1 MKLGSGS
8 EAQEQTRPKI
18 IQIFRYLQAL
28 NQIRN
33 PPQRNF
39 DPQAWTLWFHDLPIH
54 PCISHGIIIDATS
67 RTDTET
73 IDNDNDF
80 ILKIS
85 RPRLGDPPQPPKEIR
100 SWLQEG
106 WEEVD
111 GSVAVKPPVADSNGV
126 VTRFEDNPQRLF
138 LLEEWKAKRAA
149 WVETERPARRTM
161 AIFEK
166 LYALQSQFERESE
179 RLELMLGDGRIRWR
193 THEGFLLDYP
203 VLLLRLQ
210 LLFDP
215 KIPEFTLIETGQ
227 PSEFYTAIFQSI
239 AEVNASAIGRC
250 RDNHE
255 QGEWHPL
262 GGEETTNFF
271 RRLVS
276 QLSPYGEL
284 IEQGLPKKT
293 TVPSIARDPVI
304 FVRPRTLGISTA
316 LESILEILPQIDH
329 LPYSLISL
337 VGITGTSNERQD
349 TLTAQQMLDA
359 PNGEDEHILLSKPAN
374 AEQLEI
380 ARRLERNNAVL
391 VQGPPGTGKTH
402 TIANLIG
409 HLLAQGKSVLVTSEK
424 PKALRVLREKVVE
437 PLQPLCVSILED
449 DSRKNMES
457 TIDAISERLASSNSD
472 RLDREAAALTG
483 QRLELLRQ
491 LREARQKL
499 LEARGSE
506 YRSLIVAGESYSPT
520 EAARYIAQH
529 RTTDSWIPGP
539 ATPGATLPL
548 SRSELIELYNT
559 NAKVT
564 IKEEREMGLSLPD
577 PEKLLSP
584 VDFERMLTEQV
595 QLNNATISYRH
606 DLWLPGSYRQSTEA
620 LQELQKRLVQEV
632 EPIRELTGWR
642 LAAIIA
648 GREGGPRRQA
658 WEDLLQEIQQAYTFA
673 TQAQLRILRY
683 DPAISPTCPRDHIDK
698 ILDEIAGYLSQ
709 GGKLN
714 GFKLLTKREWK
725 AVIESTTVKGRQ
737 PETVEHF
744 EALGDLVRLYMM
756 RGDLVGR
763 WQRQMSVLGGPGINE
778 FGPEPERTF
787 YQYVDPL
794 RRCLHWF
801 ANTWA
806 PLERELRQQGF
817 QWDAF
822 LAEMPVEHNEHSEGL
837 RLRMAVVEKLPA
849 VIAAERQRRAYTRIN
864 ERFLE
869 LERYLEQ
876 GGSNLTQAEVLLL
889 LRDAVK
895 RRDPHAYR
903 AAYSSLLDFYAKHE
917 SLQRRRA
924 LLAKLEKVAPG
935 WATAIRERIGNHGER
950 GLPGEPEKA
959 WLWRQLYDELDRLAR
974 LSLEDIQDRI
984 NRLSKELFT
993 VTADLVEKRAWAQ
1006 QIRRTSLEQRRALQ
1020 GWRELMRKVGKG
1032 TGKRAP
1038 RLLAEARKLIPIC
1051 QTAVPVWIM
1060 PLSYVARN
1068 FDMKRNRF
1076 DVVIIDEASQADIT
1090 ALMAVYMGDQVV
1102 VVGDDEQVSP
1112 TAVGQRV
1119 DEIDHL
1125 IDEHLRG
1132 IPLANMYDGKLS
1144 IYSLARTTFEPVCLL
1159 EHFRCVSPIIQFS
1172 NELSYQGKIKPLRDD
1187 SEVLRRP
1194 FTVAYQVKSLS
1205 RSGKVNKE
1213 EAFAVA
1219 SLLIAASEQPE
1230 YKDATFGVISMV
1242 GSEQALYIESLL
1254 RKYMPATEYVQR
1266 RVLCGDPAQFQGDE
1280 RDVMF
1285 LSMVDVPEG
1294 DGPLPLRNEE
1304 GNEYMFKKR
1313 FNVAASR
1320 ARDQIWVVYSLD
1332 PSTDLKPGDIRRRL
1346 ILHARDQ
1353 HLHNQV
1359 LKEQEQKIES
1369 EFERQVLQRLVK
1381 AGYRVTTQWPVGA
1394 YRIDLVVEGAGRRLA
1409 IECDGERWHSAEKL
1423 GEDMARQAIL
1433 ERLGWRFVRIRGS
1446 QFFRNPDIAIEP
1458 VFTRLRALD
1467 IPPEGSIAQ
1476 NSGDPSG
1483 QELKNRLIRRA
1494 DELRGQWKESTDH
1507 PEAVSSRSQN
1517 RDTESE
1523 RLITSGNA
1531 SGRTSLSGTTAGIP
1545 PLQKT
1550 SVSRPIDTPLPQP
1563 RQERQATDGR
1573 IPNQA
1578 LRHDGP
1584 THYSSGASPQSSQSP
1599 QFNLI
1604 LFLQTKGLRVIDNRE
1619 KGGGVWVVGG
1629 SELSPVMQALAAKG
1643 IHFKLY
1649 PGGLQRQLGPKA
1661 STTDG
1666 WFIKSL

>member
-8 EAQEQTRPKI
+8 EAQEQTRSQI

-28 NQIRN
+28 NQVRN
-33 PPQRNF
+33 PPQRSF
-39 DPQAWTLWFHDLPIH
+39 DTQAWTLWFHDLPDH
-54 PCISHGIIIDATS
+54 PCVRRGIIIGTTE
-67 RTDTET
+67 RTDAET
-73 IDNDNDF
+73 IDNDDEF
-80 ILKIS
+80 ILKVS
-85 RPRLGDPPQPPKEIR
+85 RPRLIDPPQPPKEIR
-100 SWLQEG
+100 SWLQDG
-106 WEEVD
+106 WEQVD
-111 GSVAVKPPVADSNGV
+111 GSVSVKPPVTDSNGV
-126 VTRFEDNPQRLF
+126 VTRFEDNPQRPL
-138 LLEEWKAKRAA
+138 LLEEWKTKRAA
-149 WVETERPARRTM
+149 WAESERPARRTM

-166 LYALQSQFERESE
+166 LYALQGQFERESE

-193 THEGFLLDYP
+193 TREGFLLDYP

-215 KIPEFTLIETGQ
+215 KIPEFSLIDTGQ

-239 AEVNASAIGRC
+239 EEVNASAIGRC
-250 RDNHE
+250 RADHE

-262 GGEETTNFF
+262 GGEETTSFF
-271 RRLVS
+271 RRLVNL
-276 QLSPYGEL
+276 LSPYGEL
-284 IEQGLPKKT
+284 IEHGFPEKM
-293 TVPSIARDPVI
+293 TVPSITRDPVI
-304 FVRPRTLGISTA
+304 FVHPRTLGIGTA

-329 LPYSLISL
+329 LPYSLTSL
-337 VGITGTSNERQD
+337 VGITGISNERQV

-380 ARRLERNNAVL
+380 AHRLERNNAVL

-449 DSRKNMES
+449 DSRKHMES
-457 TIDAISERLASSNSD
+457 TIDAISERLASSNVD
-472 RLDREAAALTG
+472 RLEREAEALTR
-483 QRLELLRQ
+483 QRLELLHQ

-506 YRSLIVAGESYSPT
+506 YRPIIVAGESYSPT
-520 EAARYIAQH
+520 DAARYIAQY
-529 RTTDSWIPGP
+529 RVTDSWIPGP

-564 IKEEREMGLSLPD
+564 IREEHEMGLSLPD
-577 PEKLLSP
+577 PNKLLAP
-584 VDFERMLTEQV
+584 VDFERLLAEQT
-595 QLNNATISYRH
+595 QLNNATIGYRH
-606 DLWLPGSYRQSTEA
+606 DLWLPESYRQPTEA
-620 LQELQKRLVQEV
+620 LQALQKRLVQEI

-648 GREGGPRRQA
+648 GRERGPRRQA

-673 TQAQLRILRY
+673 AQAQLRILRY
-683 DPAISPTCPRDHIDK
+683 DPAISPTCPIDRTDK
-698 ILDEIAGYLSQ
+698 ILDEIIGYLSQ
-709 GGKLN
+709 GGKL
-714 GFKLLTKREWK
+714 GGLKLLTKREWK
-725 AVIESTTVKGRQ
+725 VVIESTTVKDRQ

-744 EALGDLVRLYMM
+744 EALRDLVRLHMM
-756 RGDLVGR
+756 RVDLVGR
-763 WQRQMSVLGGPGINE
+763 WQRQMTALGGPGINE
-778 FGPEPERTF
+778 LGPEPERTF

-801 ANTWA
+801 VNTWA

-822 LAEMPVEHNEHSEGL
+822 LAEMPVGHNEHSEVL
-837 RLRMAVVEKLPA
+837 RLRTAVVEKLPA
-849 VIAAERQRRAYTRIN
+849 IIAAEEQRRAYTRVN

-869 LERYLEQ
+869 FERNLEQ
-876 GGSNLTQAEVLLL
+876 GGSNITKAEVLLL
-889 LRDAVK
+889 LDEAVK

-903 AAYSSLLDFYAKHE
+903 TAYNNLLDFYAKHE
-917 SLQRRRA
+917 SLQRRCT

-935 WATAIRERIGNHGER
+935 WATAIRERIGKHGAR
-950 GLPGEPEKA
+950 DLPGEPEKA

-984 NRLSKELFT
+984 NRLSKELFA

-1038 RLLAEARKLIPIC
+1038 RLLAEARRLMPIC

-1090 ALMAVYMGDQVV
+1090 ALMAVYMGSQVA

-1112 TAVGQRV
+1112 MAVGQRV
-1119 DEIDHL
+1119 DEINHL

-1194 FTVAYQVKSLS
+1194 FTVAYQIKSLS
-1205 RSGKVNKE
+1205 RSSKVNKE
-1213 EAFAVA
+1213 EALAVA

-1230 YKDATFGVISMV
+1230 YKDSTFGVISMV

-1254 RKYMPATEYVQR
+1254 RKYMPATEFMQR

-1285 LSMVDVPEG
+1285 LSMVDIPEG
-1294 DGPLPLRNEE
+1294 NGPLSLRNEE
-1304 GNEYMFKKR
+1304 SNEYMFKKR

-1320 ARDQIWVVYSLD
+1320 ARDQMWVVYSLD
-1332 PSTDLKPGDIRRRL
+1332 PNTDLKPGDIRRRL

-1381 AGYRVTTQWPVGA
+1381 ADYHVTTQWPVGA
-1394 YRIDLVVEGAGRRLA
+1394 YRIDLVVEGAGKRLA

-1423 GEDMARQAIL
+1423 EEDMARQAIL

-1446 QFFRNPDIAIEP
+1446 QFFRNPDLAMEP
-1458 VFTRLRALD
+1458 VFARLNALD
-1467 IPPEGSIAQ
+1467 IPSEGIVAR
-1476 NSGDPSG
+1476 NIGEPNG
-1483 QELKNRLIRRA
+1483 QELKDRIIRRA
-1494 DELRGQWKESTDH
+1494 DELRDQWKESTDYSA
-1507 PEAVSSRSQN
+1507 PEVVFNRYQN
-1517 RDTESE
+1517 RGTGSE
-1523 RLITSGNA
+1523 RPVTPANI
-1531 SGRTSLSGTTAGIP
+1531 SGRPSLSSI
-1545 PLQKT
+1545 K
-1550 SVSRPIDTPLPQP
+1550 
-1563 RQERQATDGR
+1563 ER
-1573 IPNQA
+1573 
-1578 LRHDGP
+1578 H
-1584 THYSSGASPQSSQSP
+1584 
-1599 QFNLI
+1599 
-1604 LFLQTKGLRVIDNRE
+1604 
-1619 KGGGVWVVGG
+1619 
-1629 SELSPVMQALAAKG
+1629 
-1643 IHFKLY
+1643 
-1649 PGGLQRQLGPKA
+1649 
-1661 STTDG
+1661 
-1666 WFIKSL
+1666 